1 MVGEATT
8 TNKERYLILGAGL
21 AGLSCGHHLPGPSCI
36 LEKQTVPG
44 GLARSFERKGFTS
57 DFTGHWLHMRDPEI
71 RTWIESMIGD
81 ELITV
86 ERSASIFSHGVHT
99 PYPFQANTYGLPQNV
114 VADCVLGFFAARE
127 QLARGDAPEVKTFE
141 DYIRQRM
148 GDGIAD
154 HFMVPYNTKIFTI
167 APSQMSHEWCER
179 FVPIPKPE
187 EVVKGALSPMG
198 ASHGLGYNATFQYPK
213 SGGIGRLPKRLYET
227 SQSDIRL
234 GETAVRINWKNK
246 EVETDSGNH
255 WNYTFLISTLPLK
268 DLILSMDDVPDAV
281 LQAAHKLRA
290 TSVTYW
296 DVGLHG
302 KNPEGAPH
310 WTYFPE
316 KQFPFYRIGSAS
328 AAVPQVAPENHRSHY
343 VEVSHLRGT
352 PCPHSTEDILRGLR
366 SAKYLKPGEDPVLM
380 HKTTIDCAYV
390 LMDHAYGSARQTI
403 MDFLQSVD
411 IHSIGRYGSW
421 TYDSMEG
428 ALIQGRDTARLLVN
442 CEPRQT
448 QDT

>member
-1 MVGEATT
+1 MGESKA
-8 TNKERYLILGAGL
+8 TNKERNLIIGAGL

-36 LEKQTVPG
+36 LEKQTVAG

-57 DFTGHWLHMRDPEI
+57 DFTGHWLHMRDPSI
-71 RTWIESMIGD
+71 RTWIESLMGD

-86 ERSASIFSHGVHT
+86 ERTASIFSHGIHT
-99 PYPFQANTYGLPQNV
+99 PYPFQANTYGLPHDV
-114 VADCVLGFFAARE
+114 VTDCLLGFFAARE
-127 QLARGDAPEVKTFE
+127 KLARGDAPEVKSFE

-167 APSQMSHEWCER
+167 PPSQMSHEWCER

-187 EVVKGALSPMG
+187 EVVRGALSPMG

-213 SGGIGRLPKRLYET
+213 SGGIGRLPQRLYET
-227 SQSDIRL
+227 SKSDIRL
-234 GETAVRINWKNK
+234 GEAVTRINWKQK
-246 EVETDSGNH
+246 EVSTSSGQSYG
-255 WNYTFLISTLPLK
+255 YTFLVSTLPLK
-268 DLILSMDDVPDAV
+268 DLILAMEDVPAAV
-281 LQAAHKLRA
+281 LEAAQKLRA

-296 DVGLHG
+296 DIGLKG

-328 AAVPQVAPENHRSHY
+328 AAVPQVAPEDHRSYY

-352 PCPHSTEDILRGLR
+352 PCSYSAEDILKGLR
-366 SAKYLKPGEDPVLM
+366 CAGYLKPNEDPVLLN
-380 HKTTIDCAYV
+380 KTTIDCAYV
-390 LMDHAYGSARQTI
+390 LMDHAYGQARATV
-403 MDFLQSVD
+403 MEFLESCD
-411 IHSIGRYGSW
+411 ILSIGRYGSW

-428 ALIQGRDTARLLVN
+428 ALVQGKDTAQSLASRQ
-442 CEPRQT
+442 PRQA
-448 QDT
+448 